1 MFENLKEVLNNV
13 YLLANDRRIEEES
26 TYVDGVKVCDLCI
39 SDIKELGYSEKEQKL
54 FDFLNNLDF
63 ESVKII
69 QTIMYIGRDHDYNK
83 TDSYET
89 RYAKYRKSLD
99 IDGWNDKEIEVS
111 QIVQKVPLDRYLKD
125 GFDILGINL

>member
-1 MFENLKEVLNNV
+1 MFENLKEVLNKV
-13 YLLANDRRIEEES
+13 YLLANERRIEEES
-26 TYVDGVKVCDLCI
+26 TYVDGVKVCDLFI
-39 SDIKELGYSEKEQKL
+39 PDIEELGYSEKEQKL
-54 FDFLNNLDF
+54 FDLLNNLDF

-89 RYAKYRKSLD
+89 RYVKYRNSLD
-99 IDGWNDKEIEVS
+99 INGWNDKEIEVS
-111 QIVQKVPLDRYLKD
+111 QMVQKVPLDRYLKD

>member
-1 MFENLKEVLNNV
+1 MFEDLKEVLNNV

-26 TYVDGVKVCDLCI
+26 TYIDGIKVFDPFTF
-39 SDIKELGYSEKEQKL
+39 DIKDLGYTEKEQKL

-69 QTIMYIGRDHDYNK
+69 QTIMYIGRDHDYK
-83 TDSYET
+83 ETDSYET

-99 IDGWNDKEIEVS
+99 INGWNDKETEVS

>member
-1 MFENLKEVLNNV
+1 MFEDLKEVLNNV
-13 YLLANDRRIEEES
+13 YLLANDRRMEEES
-26 TYVDGVKVCDLCI
+26 TYIDGVKVWDSHI
-39 SDIKELGYSEKEQKL
+39 IDIKELGYSEKEQKL

-69 QTIMYIGRDHDYNK
+69 QTIMYIGRDHDYK
-83 TDSYET
+83 ETDNYET
-89 RYAKYRKSLD
+89 RYEKYRKSLD
-99 IDGWNDKEIEVS
+99 INGWNNKEIEVS